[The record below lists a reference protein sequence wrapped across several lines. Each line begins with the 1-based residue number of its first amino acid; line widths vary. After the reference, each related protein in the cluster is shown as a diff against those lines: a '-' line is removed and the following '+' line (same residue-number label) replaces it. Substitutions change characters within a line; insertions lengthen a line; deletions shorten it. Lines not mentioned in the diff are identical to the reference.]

1 MKNNKFEE
9 TQIKMA
15 LLAVGILY
23 FSFGFITCLNDIL
36 VPHLRVAFD
45 LNYAEAALVQFSF
58 FMGYFI
64 MSVPSG
70 RLVDRLG
77 FRKGMA
83 GGLLLAA
90 LGCLLFQPA
99 AGFRS
104 YPVFLLALFIL
115 ASGITLL
122 QVAANPYVALLG
134 PTEGASARLT
144 LAGAFNSLGTTLAP
158 TFGAWLILSAAAAP
172 GPGRLAGVDAV
183 RGPYLGLAVALF
195 LLALATGCRRWPRG
209 ETRPDPAETRTG
221 LLTQLRSQ
229 PALAFGALGIFMYVG
244 AEVAISSFLVN
255 YLNQPTVAAIP
266 LAASA
271 RYVSIYWGGAMIGR
285 FVGSAVMRVVPP
297 ARLLLG
303 NAGVAAV
310 LVLSAVLAGGRVSM
324 WALLAVGF
332 FNSIMFPTIF
342 VLALKGGG
350 ARLGRAS
357 GLLCMAIVGGAVVPV
372 LQGLLTDAM
381 GLRLGFLLPAACYI
395 YIAGYALYH
404 RPVALP
410 GGEHP
415 LDPGPDPLDG
425 LQDIGLGQVPVGDEA
440 QGAAHRQHP
449 DLDLLQDGHGGW
461 GVGHRQQQDVGLR
474 IGDGEAHALEPVG
487 QGPGLGVVL
496 GQPRQVF
503 QRGQAGGGH
512 DPPLAHSAAK
522 HLADPPGFLDQLAA
536 GAQHRTHGRA
546 QALAETDV
554 DGVDPPG
561 QLRQGRAQGGR
572 GMPEPGPVQ
581 MHLQPLGLGLLDQ
594 GPVLGH
600 RQAGAAGEIVGV
612 FQAQQGGAQGEVRA
626 GAAGIAP
633 DLHGRDPARAGLP
646 GQRLGHAPRQP
657 GRGAQL
663 GTEHMGLGRRQEPVA
678 ALEVQHHGDAVGHA
692 AGGGPQAGLLAQEF
706 GHPVFQPDHGRIPV
720 EHVVADLGLGHGL
733 AHGGVGTGDGVGAE
747 VEGAHAQD

>member
-1 MKNNKFEE
+1 MNNYKCN
-9 TQIKMA
+9 TNSLKTD

-36 VPHLRVAFD
+36 VPHLRAAFN
-45 LNYAEAALVQFSF
+45 LNYAEAALVQCSF

-70 RLVDRLG
+70 RVVDRLG
-77 FRKGMA
+77 FRKGMT

-99 AGFRS
+99 AGCRS

-134 PTEGASARLT
+134 PAEGASARLT
-144 LAGAFNSLGTTLAP
+144 LAGGFNSLGTTLAP

-172 GPGRLAGVDAV
+172 AAHGSGRLAGVDAV
-183 RGPYLGLAVALF
+183 RGPYLGLAAALL
-195 LLALATGCRRWPRG
+195 LLALATGCRRWPLS
-209 ETRPDPAETRTG
+209 ETRPGPGEARTG

-303 NAGVAAV
+303 NAVAATA
-310 LVLSAVLAGGRVSM
+310 LVLGAVLAGGRASM

-342 VLALKGGG
+342 VLALKGCG

-372 LQGLLTDAM
+372 LQGLLTDAL

-410 GGEHP
+410 GGKHP
-415 LDPGPDPLDG
+415 LDPGPDPLGG

-474 IGDGEAHALEPVG
+474 AGDGEAHALELVG
-487 QGPGLGVVL
+487 QGAGLGVII
-496 GQPRQVF
+496 GQPGQVV

-512 DPPLAHSAAK
+512 DPPLAHSAAQ
-522 HLADPPGFLDQLAA
+522 HLSDPPGLLDQLTA
-536 GAQHRTHGRA
+536 GAQHGTHGRA

-561 QLRQGRAQGGR
+561 QLGQGRAQGGR

-594 GPVLGH
+594 GPVFGH
-600 RQAGAAGEIVGV
+600 RQAGAAGEVVGV

-633 DLHGRDPARAGLP
+633 DLHGRDPTRAGLP
-646 GQRLGHAPRQP
+646 GQGLGHAPRQP

-663 GTEHMGLGRRQEPVA
+663 
-678 ALEVQHHGDAVGHA
+678 
-692 AGGGPQAGLLAQEF
+692 
-706 GHPVFQPDHGRIPV
+706 
-720 EHVVADLGLGHGL
+720 
-733 AHGGVGTGDGVGAE
+733 
-747 VEGAHAQD
+747 